1 MIPALKNR
9 LCLWLLGESMGA
21 QLLWKL
27 SLLVLVL
34 WGPLGLTKDLALVV
48 QLGPRVGN
56 PGPHILIP
64 SALELGLTAWK
75 Q

>member
-1 MIPALKNR
+1 MLA
-9 LCLWLLGESMGA
+9 
-21 QLLWKL
+21 
-27 SLLVLVL
+27 L